1 MDDQSKKTLD
11 EILAKEPAAL
21 TDADKE
27 FLRARRSYLN
37 EEQRVVYAEAL
48 GEQSVQ
54 DLAEPEPNEGEQSS
68 SEENPTDGESEEQPA
83 RRGRKP
89 KAE

>member
-1 MDDQSKKTLD
+1 MDAESQKTLD

-27 FLRARRSYLN
+27 FLKARRSYLN

-48 GEQSVQ
+48 GDQSVQ
-54 DLAEPEPNEGEQSS
+54 DLAEPEANENEGSS
-68 SEENPTDGESEEQPA
+68 TEETPTEEESDEQPA
-83 RRGRKP
+83 RRGHKS